1 MQLKAPFLLLIGC
14 LVCLPGQ
21 AAPRHE
27 QFEERAR
34 NLVFIEFFI
43 QREVDR
49 QSGQG
54 VGLVI
59 SDDGL
64 VVCLPNV
71 FPDWVPPDWI
81 RSVKAYPAENPLGEG
96 IDATYLGQDW
106 VNGWHYL
113 RVNDPDAVAAHLT
126 PVTVHAPGEPR
137 VGEAVWGICMTTGEL
152 DYIPYYREGRLST
165 IQPLPMRTAFVTA
178 EVATPGGPVFLEDGR
193 FAGWA
198 GRSLPMERDMWIGSE
213 FFRAN
218 IRNPD
223 ETHMFLLADEF
234 LGEAFARIPADPL
247 DHQRPWIGISG
258 TQPLDKETARFM
270 GLSGQG
276 AIIISEVLP
285 DSPADRAGLQDRDLV
300 IAIRGEPIPRLKPD
314 SVLQVYLE
322 RELLV
327 SPIGEPLALTPSAHQ
342 KAQSGDEINREVHG
356 WLLRARKPLAVYCPN
371 DILANELSAFCRQ
384 LLLAVPRDVLILGAD
399 NDELLCLGCL
409 PALSSI
415 RLPYREVGRRA
426 TALLQQLLE
435 GGAIPPEPL
444 LIHEPDIVERQSTV
458 FQHVNDPHVERALQ
472 WMRDH
477 CAHGIS
483 VEDVARAAGVSLRS
497 LEVRFQGTIGRTPRK
512 ELNRLRLESVKRL
525 LREQN
530 QTLEQIA
537 ENCSFSSG
545 IYLSQ
550 FFRREAGMTPGEYR
564 KTFRG

>member
-327 SPIGEPLALTPSAHQ
+327 SPIGEPLALT
-342 KAQSGDEINREVHG
+342 V
-356 WLLRARKPLAVYCPN
+356 LRGQT
-371 DILANELSAFCRQ
+371 EM
-384 LLLAVPRDVLILGAD
+384 DV
-399 NDELLCLGCL
+399 ELLPERSPTQMKEARREYFESVGLTL
-409 PALSSI
+409 RQYIVADALQRREDH
-415 RLPYREVGRRA
+415 RL
-426 TALLQQLLE
+426 LK
-435 GGAIPPEPL
+435 GAIVNFIRPNSPAAAGNLQPGDWVQEIGGHPVGDFQEAL
-444 LIHEPDIVERQSTV
+444 ERM
-458 FQHVNDPHVERALQ
+458 RA
-472 WMRDH
+472 
-477 CAHGIS
+477 A
-483 VEDVARAAGVSLRS
+483 VEDPDSDEVVLLVQRGNETSVLR
-497 LEVRFQGTIGRTPRK
+497 IRK
-512 ELNRLRLESVKRL
+512 K
-525 LREQN
+525 
-530 QTLEQIA
+530 
-537 ENCSFSSG
+537 
-545 IYLSQ
+545 
-550 FFRREAGMTPGEYR
+550 
-564 KTFRG
+564 